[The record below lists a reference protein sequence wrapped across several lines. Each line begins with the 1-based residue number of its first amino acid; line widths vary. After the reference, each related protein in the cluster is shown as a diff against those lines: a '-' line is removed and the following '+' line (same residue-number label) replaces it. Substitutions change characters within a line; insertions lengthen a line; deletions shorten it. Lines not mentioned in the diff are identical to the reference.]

1 MDRGVTPAKQ
11 VTSPTWGSLP
21 PCKQALK
28 YLCEIRIIWKFIS
41 IIFQFKVVVLLAG
54 TNNHHSSA
62 DQLVEGIETIVWS
75 ISSKLPAAKIIVLV
89 R

>member
-1 MDRGVTPAKQ
+1 M
-11 VTSPTWGSLP
+11 
-21 PCKQALK
+21 
-28 YLCEIRIIWKFIS
+28 
-41 IIFQFKVVVLLAG
+41 LLAG

-62 DQLVEGIETIVWS
+62 DQLVEGIEAIVWN